1 MIIKHQ
7 KDNMDTRENQR
18 FRLIAAP
25 FTPFKESGEIN
36 VDMIPLLAGH
46 YKRTGVSG
54 AFVNGTTGEYASLT
68 MDERCELTEAWM
80 DAGRDHDL
88 EIMVHVGDNCLANA
102 MKLASHAY
110 SCGADAISAL
120 APSYFKPADI
130 DALVDWTAAVASEA
144 SDCPFFYYHIP
155 GLTGAH
161 FSMSQYLER
170 AGKRI
175 SNLQGIKYS
184 DIQPMDTLRCM
195 DLDSGGYEILFG
207 CDEALLTGLTLGAR
221 GAVGSTYNFMA
232 PLYLKLLQAFE
243 KGDLIKARKL
253 QTQSIRV
260 VDQLADTQFLSGAKT
275 LMRLYGID
283 CGPVRNP
290 LSPMSSVESEAFL
303 ARMKTHLATLSQ

>member
-1 MIIKHQ
+1 
-7 KDNMDTRENQR
+7 MDTRENQR

-36 VDMIPLLAGH
+36 VDMIPLLASH

-68 MDERCELTEAWM
+68 MDERC
-80 DAGRDHDL
+80 DL

-130 DALVDWTAAVASEA
+130 DALVDWTAAVAAEA
-144 SDCPFFYYHIP
+144 SDCPFYYYHIP

-175 SNLQGIKYS
+175 SNLKGIKYS
-184 DIQPMDTLRCM
+184 DIQPMDTLRCL

-243 KGDLIKARKL
+243 QGDLVNARKI

-275 LMRLYGID
+275 LMCLYGID

-290 LSPMSSVESEAFL
+290 LSPMSSAESEAFL
-303 ARMKTHLATLSQ
+303 ARMKTHLATLTQ